1 MTLSVSTQ
9 LKATGKRGRAS
20 AEPVPFL
27 TGKNIV
33 IQDEKT
39 KNEKPCDAKSCPPPE
54 DPLSIVNCQSS
65 IASTGPV
72 VALKVD
78 VDTYA
83 GTRDGVPRL
92 LDIMERAGVKGT
104 FYFSMGPDNSGKAI
118 RRIFTRKGFL
128 QKMFRTGAPGAYGIK
143 TMLYGTLLPAPQ
155 IAASFPE
162 ILRET
167 AARGHE
173 TGVHCWDHVRWHDY
187 LPRMAMGEVAAELA
201 RAAGLFQRIMG
212 HDPKT
217 TAAPGWTVSAA
228 SLELQ
233 ESMGLDYCSDGRG
246 YAPFYPVFQG
256 KRYATL
262 QIPSTWPTMD
272 EILGTEGLD
281 GNSINDFYLSKLK
294 DGLNVHTIH
303 AEMEGGVMSES
314 FIALLGR
321 LQAAGARFITLGEAA
336 ANRRATA
343 PDATL
348 AMGELPGRAGLV
360 AIQG

>member
-1 MTLSVSTQ
+1 MNDTKLCD
-9 LKATGKRGRAS
+9 GKS
-20 AEPVPFL
+20 NPVPR
-27 TGKNIV
+27 G
-33 IQDEKT
+33 
-39 KNEKPCDAKSCPPPE
+39 
-54 DPLSIVNCQSS
+54 PLSPGDPKSALGS
-65 IASTGPV
+65 GPV
-72 VALKVD
+72 VAIKVD
-78 VDTYA
+78 VDTHS

-92 LDIMERAGVKGT
+92 LDIMERAGIKAT
-104 FYFSMGPDNSGKAI
+104 YYFSMGPDNSGKAI

-128 QKMFRTGAPGAYGIK
+128 QKMFRTGAPGAYGIR

-162 ILRET
+162 VLRET

-173 TGVHCWDHVRWHDY
+173 TGVHCWDHVLWHDY
-187 LPRMAMGEVAAELA
+187 LPRMAREKVAAQLSRGAE
-201 RAAGLFQRIMG
+201 LFQRIMG
-212 HDPKT
+212 QEPTT

-233 ESMGLDYCSDGRG
+233 DAMGLAFCSDGRG

-272 EILGTEGLD
+272 EILGTNGLD
-281 GNSINDFYLSKLK
+281 ATTINDFYLSQLK

-303 AEMEGGVMSES
+303 AEMEGGVMAQS
-314 FIALLGR
+314 FVTLLER
-321 LQAAGARFITLGEAA
+321 LQATGVRFVTLGEAA
-336 ANRRATA
+336 AAYRESA
-343 PDATL
+343 PEAPL
-348 AMGELPGRAGLV
+348 SMGELPGRAGLV